1 MATPTP
7 RQALLR
13 SVSLWDRN
21 PIAANAFRTMLAV
34 ALAWIVASNL
44 PGEASNYAYYA
55 PLGAVIA
62 TTNNPGGSLRTA
74 LQASAAIV
82 LGGTAAIV
90 ADFFGD
96 HDGWLAMGITVG
108 IAVVLGSFRWLG
120 PMGSWVPTAA
130 LFTLIFGGGDLP
142 FVGYY
147 TLLILLGAV
156 MAILIAVVL
165 PGQPV
170 ALAEQNLDR
179 LRYAL
184 SNRVEDVID
193 RLEDDLAALLQDEQ
207 DEEEQTDSADAE
219 GRGDQRETRG
229 AATTGGT
236 ETEGTRQEDAR
247 SAEEMAQDAKD
258 PGKGRAPDLDQEL
271 ARARQSVAELRDA
284 RRKNQRAYQHGATI
298 ARAEDQLRAWEF
310 AAAALGMVAASTD
323 LRGPDRAERVAQ
335 VTCEALRALQE
346 LLDVWRLPVDTLD
359 LRRMRAAT
367 EALDEVVNDPSTP
380 ASPTATA
387 VLITMSRTLE
397 MLASREKSYEDE
409 EQRRE
414 EEKARKE
421 QEKEHRKQEKE
432 ERKNKKE
439 TSGGGED
446 DGVPAT
452 TDRKDSSG
460 GT

>member
-1 MATPTP
+1 MATTPTP
-7 RQALLR
+7 REALVR

-34 ALAWIVASNL
+34 ALAWIVAYNL

-147 TLLILLGAV
+147 TLLILLGAA
-156 MAILIAVVL
+156 MAVLIAVVL

-170 ALAEQNLDR
+170 AQAEQNLDR

-184 SNRVEDVID
+184 SNRVEEVID
-193 RLEDDLAALLQDEQ
+193 RLEDDLANLLDD
-207 DEEEQTDSADAE
+207 DEEGTDSVDAE

-247 SAEEMAQDAKD
+247 SAEEMAEDAKD
-258 PGKGRAPDLDQEL
+258 PAKGRAPDLDQEL
-271 ARARQSVAELRDA
+271 ARARESVAELRDA
-284 RRKNQRAYQHGATI
+284 RRKNQRAYQRGATI

-310 AAAALGMVAASTD
+310 AAAAMGMVAASTD
-323 LRGPDRAERVAQ
+323 LRGPDRAEPVAQ
-335 VTCEALRALQE
+335 ATCEALRALQE
-346 LLDVWRLPVDTLD
+346 LLDVWRLPVETLD
-359 LRRMRAAT
+359 LRRLRAAT

-409 EQRRE
+409 EERRE
-414 EEKARKE
+414 EEKQRK
-421 QEKEHRKQEKE
+421 KQEKE
-432 ERKNKKE
+432 DKKRQKESRKDQQKQDA
-439 TSGGGED
+439 SSGED
-446 DGVPAT
+446 DRPAGRT
-452 TDRKDSSG
+452 GREDGGG